1 MLNKEICK
9 RQFLA
14 KCYDQSLSTCFLQKF
29 QLVHSLL
36 CKINLISI
44 FVSWSI
50 DSRFLQRRD
59 FFVKHFFAN
68 SNQFASKTWQ
78 NVFINSSKK
87 DTLDWRFVVKTQCEM
102 HVRLSS
108 MNWFVVCFFH
118 LFSSRHFVSKSKFFR
133 CSFFKKSIDFVQ
145 MCAMFEL
152 LDSRNVAIQQSRCTW
167 KFKWKRVVC
176 WNECASC
183 VEMSSK
189 HKTSHLSSIHFLLI
203 TCSRQH
209 RLWISFFFAM
219 FRYQNSHVSD
229 HVNMTLCY
237 CAWCRFALEC
247 VNVVAIVLLIWFVEF
262 TIIISNLTFWLTWDK
277 FNNYNDFDFSFFS
290 FLLSHFW
297 SCWRARV
304 CCEFIVVVV
313 VEINWRLQSINYFFF
328 ELFHESIV
336 VLLHFVR
343 VKHDVSTN
351 RKSIDFLSIS
361 NWFKT
366 IESHAWC
373 RDCVREL
380 RNNLTHR
387 CVSFE
392 FDKRTKCKWYNDKS
406 RNCERDIVTLMI
418 QIKTRICVIV
428 KNKNALARAL
438 DVWKNTTIS
447 ISLRC
452 VVNVIQTR
460 WANCLLMR
468 SRKRFDFA
476 ITSSKKNLFF
486 SSNSSCSS
494 FRTKNSFLLSNWLSF
509 ASKLIV
515 VFVFSLFVCLSRS
528 FFLFRLSTFRCLLT
542 TLIWFLRLIL
552 SNFFLLISV
561 IRSLCVFLSKW
572 WISTLLIRF
581 LWMISSRWLILCFL
595 NQWLRSR
602 LVIVVCWIRN
612 SCISNRQTANVT
624 QWKLICWW

>member
-9 RQFLA
+9 RQSLIE
-14 KCYDQSLSTCFLQKF
+14 CYDQSFSTCFLQKF
-29 QLVHSLL
+29 QFVHSLL
-36 CKINLISI
+36 CKINLTSI

-50 DSRFLQRRD
+50 DSKFFQRRD
-59 FFVKHFFAN
+59 SLVKHFFAN
-68 SNQFASKTWQ
+68 SNQSASKTWQ
-78 NVFINSSKK
+78 NVFMNSSKK
-87 DTLDWRFVVKTQCEM
+87 DTLDWEFVVRTQCEM

-108 MNWFVVCFFH
+108 MNWFVVCFLHF
-118 LFSSRHFVSKSKFFR
+118 FSNRHFVNKSKFSH
-133 CSFFKKSIDFVQ
+133 CSSFKKSIDFVQ

-167 KFKWKRVVC
+167 KFRWKRVVC
-176 WNECASC
+176 WDECASC

-189 HKTSHLSSIHFLLI
+189 HKTSHLSSTHFLLI
-203 TCSRQH
+203 TCFRQH
-209 RLWISFFFAM
+209 RLWISFSFIM
-219 FRYQNSHVSD
+219 FRYQNNHVSD
-229 HVNMTLCY
+229 HVNMTFCH

-247 VNVVAIVLLIWFVEF
+247 VDVVAIVLLIWFVEF
-262 TIIISNLTFWLTWDK
+262 TIIISNLTFWLTWNR
-277 FNNYNDFDFSFFS
+277 FNNYNDFDSFLLS
-290 FLLSHFW
+290 LLLSHFW

-313 VEINWRLQSINYFFF
+313 VEVNWRSQFINYLFF
-328 ELFHESIV
+328 EFLHESIV
-336 VLLHFVR
+336 ALLHFVR

-351 RKSIDFLSIS
+351 RKSIDSLSIS
-361 NWFKT
+361 DWFKT

-380 RNNLTHR
+380 RSNLTHR

-392 FDKRTKCKWYNDKS
+392 FDKRTKCKWCNDKS
-406 RNCERDIVTLMI
+406 RNCERDTVTFMI
-418 QIKTRICVIV
+418 QARARICVIV

-460 WANCLLMR
+460 WADCLLMR

-476 ITSSKKNLFF
+476 IISSKKNLLF

-494 FRTKNSFLLSNWLSF
+494 FQTRSNLLLSNWLSF

-515 VFVFSLFVCLSRS
+515 VLVFSLFVCFSRS
-528 FFLFRLSTFRCLLT
+528 SFLFRLSILRCLLT
-542 TLIWFLRLIL
+542 ILIRFLRLIL
-552 SNFFLLISV
+552 SSCFFLTSV
-561 IRSLCVFLSKW
+561 IRSLCVFLSRW

-581 LWMISSRWLILCFL
+581 LWMISSKWLILCFL
-595 NQWLRSR
+595 N
-602 LVIVVCWIRN
+602 
-612 SCISNRQTANVT
+612 
-624 QWKLICWW
+624 